1 MGGLQGY
8 LLTLERGLAYLSP
21 ISPYIS
27 LSQMRSAFVLADLER
42 RGGVAQR
49 MSPLATVADCGALL
63 QAAG

>member
-8 LLTLERGLAYLSP
+8 LLTPERGLAYLSP